1 MNMNVFAQK
10 LFAASTL
17 LAPLRAKR
25 SEWFDEFRSYKG
37 QIPVCGCILLNPA
50 QDKLVLV
57 RNWKGTLRGP
67 SRKASSTRAS
77 RARRARCARSS
88 RRRDADRHA
97 SDHPGTAASDE
108 AMLETFFGDQR
119 WCVAAL
125 ATRARAVSGGG
136 GRADSHLAGARA
148 RAPRLPAAVSL
159 VKRRLY
165 IIRDVPEDF
174 AFAPLARKEISKVAW
189 FPLDGNGLPKN
200 HWGVEKFLAP
210 LRRWIK
216 RSRKKRRSGSN
227 ADKDQPADG
236 RRQSTSRGGP
246 SDSTNPA
253 GAAEPAVDGKGRR
266 KASRRRSTAAPPR
279 RTAAASARPRTS
291 TTRRRRPT
299 VAQPVGAE
307 GSIDGRARGEDVH
320 NVATFGA
327 SGGGVGWTVEEMFA
341 ANAKLTGRDFDAY
354 DGNPHSFGHDCDDFN
369 GAKRS
374 QAFVQAQQSAQPGGT
389 SEKELA
395 PAFARCSRAPA
406 APAPRQAHSMT
417 AACAASTR
425 SKGPPTTTHLSIPP
439 PFRTGRSVA
448 WNRSKKSKL
457 GTPASLRPCRRP
469 STTYPAFVDGTAH
482 GTLEKPLPA
491 HCITTVGPPP
501 PPTNELFD
509 AVVVDASATFVAP
522 PADASLGI
530 APGAAADFEFD
541 VGDILS
547 TLSVAS
553 AQPTS

>member
-1 MNMNVFAQK
+1 M
-10 LFAASTL
+10 
-17 LAPLRAKR
+17 
-25 SEWFDEFRSYKG
+25 
-37 QIPVCGCILLNPA
+37 
-50 QDKLVLV
+50 
-57 RNWKGTLRGP
+57 
-67 SRKASSTRAS
+67 
-77 RARRARCARSS
+77 
-88 RRRDADRHA
+88 
-97 SDHPGTAASDE
+97 
-108 AMLETFFGDQR
+108 
-119 WCVAAL
+119 
-125 ATRARAVSGGG
+125 
-136 GRADSHLAGARA
+136 
-148 RAPRLPAAVSL
+148 
-159 VKRRLY
+159 
-165 IIRDVPEDF
+165 PEDF

-266 KASRRRSTAAPPR
+266 KSQPTVNRGAATPNR
-279 RTAAASARPRTS
+279 CRVGEAAHVDYAAAAAHGLRSQSAPKDRS
-291 TTRRRRPT
+291 MGE
-299 VAQPVGAE
+299 PV
-307 GSIDGRARGEDVH
+307 EDVR

-374 QAFVQAQQSAQPGGT
+374 QAFVHAQQSAQQSGT
-389 SEKELA
+389 SEKELV
-395 PAFARCSRAPA
+395 PAFAALLASAGGA
-406 APAPRQAHSMT
+406 G
-417 AACAASTR
+417 AASSALDDGR
-425 SKGPPTTTHLSIPP
+425 LRRIDSIEGASDDHAPHDPSSFPDGPIRRLESLEEIEARHATNPP
-439 PFRTGRSVA
+439 
-448 WNRSKKSKL
+448 
-457 GTPASLRPCRRP
+457 SLPP
-469 STTYPAFVDGTAH
+469 SLSTTYPAFVDGTAH

-501 PPTNELFD
+501 PPPTNELFD
-509 AVVVDASATFVAP
+509 AVVVDASATFVAA

-553 AQPTS
+553 AQQTS